1 MGRGK
6 IEIKRIE
13 NSTNRQVTF
22 SKRRAG
28 LVKKA
33 REIGVLCDAEVGVVI
48 FSSGGKLH
56 DYCSPRTSYVR
67 CSLFFFFVLCL
78 FITEYR
84 SSFLPR
90 ARETDRKDANL
101 VDGRLSRI
109 LEKYQT
115 NSGKLLWDEK
125 HKILSAEID
134 RIKKDNDNMQIQL
147 RHLKGEDLNSLQ
159 PRELIAIEEGLQNGQ
174 TNMRDKQMDHWRMR
188 KRNGKMLEDE
198 LRMLCFRMH
207 QQAVDLSGGMRELE
221 IGYHQVQHD
230 RDFTSQMPF
239 TFRVQP
245 NHPNLHE
252 DE

>member
-48 FSSGGKLH
+48 FSSGGKLY
-56 DYCSPRTSYVR
+56 DYCSPRTS
-67 CSLFFFFVLCL
+67 
-78 FITEYR
+78 
-84 SSFLPR
+84 
-90 ARETDRKDANL
+90 
-101 VDGRLSRI
+101 LSRI

-115 NSGKLLWDEK
+115 NSGTILWDEK
-125 HKILSAEID
+125 HKSLSAEID
-134 RIKKDNDNMQIQL
+134 RIKKENDNMQIQL

-174 TNMRDKQMDHWRMR
+174 TNLRDKQMDHWRMH
-188 KRNGKMLEDE
+188 KRNGEMLEDE
-198 LRMLCFRMH
+198 HKLLSFRRH
-207 QQAVDLSGGMRELE
+207 QQDVELSGGMRELE

-230 RDFTSQMPF
+230 REFTSQMPF

-245 NHPNLHE
+245 SHPNLQE
-252 DE
+252 DQ

>member
-56 DYCSPRTSYVR
+56 DYCSPRTS
-67 CSLFFFFVLCL
+67 
-78 FITEYR
+78 
-84 SSFLPR
+84 
-90 ARETDRKDANL
+90 ETDRKDANL

-125 HKILSAEID
+125 HKILNAEID
-134 RIKKDNDNMQIQL
+134 RIKKENDNMQIQL